1 MSLDGIVVRAL
12 VRELQSCVRARILK
26 IYQPTDNELILH
38 IRGQGAGGKLLLS
51 AHPSMPRLH
60 WTEQVWAN
68 PSEPPMFCMLLRKY
82 CEGGVIEAVRQIGL
96 ERIVEID
103 VRHRD
108 ELGDASLKRLVIEI
122 MGRHSNIILM
132 DPVTGVVHDGIRHV
146 TPAISSYRVVL
157 PGSAYVSPPEQ
168 DKADPLGIGE
178 AKFAELTSR
187 GGNLPELR
195 EDSSYVDAASKA
207 LLGAFTGLS
216 PLISR
221 EIAFRA
227 AQRPQGLWAA
237 FRETFDQVARD
248 AYEPNIVVQENGKAA
263 FSALS
268 LTHLNGE
275 RQTFPSVH
283 ECLESFY
290 RDKASRDLV
299 RQRTTDLN
307 RFLLNE
313 IAKNEKKLVKLQ
325 ETLDEA
331 AEADKFRR
339 IGELLTA
346 HLYAF
351 QRGDASVDVVDYYEE
366 EQPTRTVALDPLLT
380 PNENAQRYFRKYN
393 KLKNSRDVVTEQIEA
408 TNAEL
413 AYLASV
419 LQGLESASP
428 DDIGEIRDE
437 LIEQGYIRE
446 RGVKRG
452 AKKRKKDR
460 PAVLCYTSSE
470 GVAIY
475 VGKNNTQNDYIT
487 NRLASSS
494 DTWLH
499 TKDIPGSHVLIR
511 GGEFGEATL
520 HEAAMLAAY
529 YSKAKSSSSVPV
541 DYTLIRYVRKP
552 NGAKPGFVIYDAQK
566 TLFVTP
572 DESRIQQMPST
583 VK

>member
-12 VRELQSCVRARILK
+12 VTELQSCVRARIFK

-38 IRGQGAGGKLLLS
+38 IRGQGTSGKLLLS

-60 WTEQVWAN
+60 WTDQAWAN
-68 PSEPPMFCMLLRKY
+68 PAEPPMFCMLLRKY
-82 CEGGVIEAVRQIGL
+82 CEGGIIEAVRQVGL
-96 ERIVEID
+96 ERIVQID

-108 ELGDASLKRLVIEI
+108 ELGDASLKRIVIEI

-132 DPVTGVVHDGIRHV
+132 DPATGVVHDGIRHV

-157 PGSAYVSPPEQ
+157 PGTAYVAPPEQ
-168 DKADPLGIGE
+168 DKADPLSVGE
-178 AKFAELTSR
+178 EEFSALTSR
-187 GGNLPELR
+187 AGSLP
-195 EDSSYVDAASKA
+195 DVGDDSYVEAASKA

-216 PLISR
+216 PLLSR

-227 AQRPQGLWAA
+227 SRHPQGLRAA
-237 FRETFDQVARD
+237 FRETFDQVASD

-263 FSALS
+263 FSVLS
-268 LTHLNGE
+268 LTHLDGE
-275 RQTFPSVH
+275 RQTFATPH

-313 IAKNEKKLVKLQ
+313 IAKNEKKLVKLR

-331 AEADKFRR
+331 AEADKIRR

-351 QRGDASVDVVDYYEE
+351 ERGDVSVDVVDYYEE
-366 EQPTRTVALDPLLT
+366 DQPTRTVALDPLLT

-393 KLKNSRDVVTEQIEA
+393 KLKNSRDAVTEQIDA
-408 TNAEL
+408 TGSEL

-470 GVAIY
+470 GVPIY

-487 NRLASSS
+487 NRLASAS

-552 NGAKPGFVIYDAQK
+552 NGAKPGFVIYDGQK
-566 TLFVTP
+566 TLYATP
-572 DESRIQQMPST
+572 DETRIRQMPSA